1 MNKITKLILLLFTL
15 VLSSSFLAQPADDK
29 IKILLI
35 GDSTTAGGRKI
46 LKESIEKLLM
56 AEEGTPEVEVI
67 NCGKGGD
74 TAYELIHSGRY
85 EKEIKNLED
94 IDYIFFRYGLNDYIP
109 GKEHRKERPFEDFFK
124 LEIAE
129 AVSIIKKDFPEA
141 HFTLMN
147 IIPWRTEEIDNL
159 TNNIINEV
167 AKEEDV
173 AFMDIYTPYKNAEQ
187 KLGENTLRVRF
198 FPLKEIPKR
207 YHEILKP
214 FTKYIAWKD
223 EYMVRVE
230 TKEFDAVFNNLPNW
244 YKDRHPNNAGY
255 RIIAE
260 ETVDY
265 LLPFIKK

>member
-1 MNKITKLILLLFTL
+1 MKKYFTILSLLITFIITNGFII
-15 VLSSSFLAQPADDK
+15 QPPDDK
-29 IKILLI
+29 VKILLI

-56 AEEGTPEVEVI
+56 AEEGMPEIEVI

-109 GKEHRKERPFEDFFK
+109 SKDHRKNRPFEDFFK

-147 IIPWRTEEIDNL
+147 IIPWRSQEIDNL

-173 AFMDIYTPYKNAEQ
+173 AFMDIYTPYKNVEE
-187 KLGENTLRVRF
+187 KLGEHTLRVRF
-198 FPLKEIPKR
+198 FPLKEVPER
-207 YHEILKP
+207 YHEILEP
-214 FTKYIAWKD
+214 FIKYISWKD

-230 TKEFDAVFNNLPNW
+230 TKEFDAVFKDLPDW
-244 YKDRHPNNAGY
+244 FKDRHPNNAGY
-255 RIIAE
+255 RLIAE
-260 ETVDY
+260 ETVNY
-265 LLPFIKK
+265 LLPLIKK